1 MKIEKR
7 GKYPGVKVHLEP
19 DEAKVYIQF
28 AKDITTSGQKLK
40 GDITYV
46 SLSAKLG
53 TKISKLI
60 EEDPTLLEAR
70 TEEEI
75 KHELEVELESAQ
87 LKLKALNKGKDWKE
101 IHVK

>member
-19 DEAKVYIQF
+19 DEAEVYVKF
-28 AKDITTSGQKLK
+28 ASDIAKSGQQVK
-40 GDITYV
+40 GAISYV

-53 TKISKLI
+53 SKISKLI
-60 EEDPTLLEAR
+60 AEDPTLLKER
-70 TEEEI
+70 TPEEI
-75 KHELEVELESAQ
+75 KHELEVEYESAA
-87 LKLKALNKGKDWKE
+87 LKLKALNKGEDWKE